1 MNNPNSYL
9 NGPNGP
15 ESKQQIKQVG
25 KDIITGLIHGN
36 KKQAGLAV
44 VKGANILRKD
54 YQAKKLAKQ
63 QMAQQNQYPP
73 SNQAGQPFSPQYNQQ
88 PYNKQPPY
96 GSPQCDQQHN
106 QQQNQPQN
114 QPQAPYGSP
123 QYHQQGNIQQVP
135 YGRR

>member
-1 MNNPNSYL
+1 MNNPNYYL

-25 KDIITGLIHGN
+25 KDIFTGLIHGN

-96 GSPQCDQQHN
+96 GSPQCN